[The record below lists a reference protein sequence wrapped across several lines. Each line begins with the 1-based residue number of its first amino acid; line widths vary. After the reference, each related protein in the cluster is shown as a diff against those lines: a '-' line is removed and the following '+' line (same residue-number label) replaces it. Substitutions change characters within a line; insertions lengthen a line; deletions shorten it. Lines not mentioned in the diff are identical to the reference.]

1 MFGFESA
8 AVPVGGA
15 IGLLGGDRWSRERK
29 RETKIKERREMGEN
43 RDGFGIILLCR
54 YIILMCCMVK

>member
-1 MFGFESA
+1 MFGFESV
-8 AVPVGGA
+8 AVSMDGA
-15 IGLLGGDRWSRERK
+15 IGLLDGDRWSRERK
-29 RETKIKERREMGEN
+29 RETKIRERREMGEN